1 MIEILSYLLGF
12 LALIMVITA
21 IHEAGHFYVAK
32 FFKVKIL
39 DFSIGMGQS
48 LKSWIGR
55 GWNFLQPPVISYWWV
70 CKNVG

>member
-21 IHEAGHFYVAK
+21 IHEAGHFYVAR

-39 DFSIGMGQS
+39 DFSIGMGKS
-48 LKSWIGR
+48 LKSWIGSC
-55 GWNFLQPPVISYWWV
+55 LLYTSDAADE
-70 CKNVG
+70 